1 MGRKVPVYGRYG
13 ETTAAGDVCLTSE
26 FVIKI
31 NFGAS
36 TLEERV
42 D

>member
-1 MGRKVPVYGRYG
+1 V
-13 ETTAAGDVCLTSE
+13 ETIAAGDVCLTSE
-26 FVIKI
+26 FQLEK
-31 NFGAS
+31 NKTGAS